1 MKAIT
6 ITSAVLLFA
15 AHLMPVE
22 ARETQVLADCVS
34 LSAGH
39 QGTRVSGNE
48 QFLLKDGDAHYRIG
62 FRGHCDA
69 VARSSL
75 IRIETGG
82 EGNQLCPE
90 GTSVRARNASCSVR
104 SVATISAEEY
114 ERQARRNRR

>member
-6 ITSAVLLFA
+6 IPLATLLFA

-22 ARETQVLADCVS
+22 AKETQALPECVS

-39 QGTRVSGNE
+39 EGTRVSGNE

-62 FRGHCDA
+62 FRSHCDA

-75 IRIETGG
+75 IRIETRGQS
-82 EGNQLCPE
+82 NQLCPE

-104 SVATISAEEY
+104 SVETISAEEY

>member
-1 MKAIT
+1 MKAVT
-6 ITSAVLLFA
+6 LTFATLLVA
-15 AHLMPVE
+15 AHLLPVE
-22 ARETQVLADCVS
+22 AKEAQVLADCVS

-48 QFLLKDGDAHYRIG
+48 QFLLKDGDAYYRIG

-75 IRIETGG
+75 IRIETQGRS
-82 EGNQLCPE
+82 NQLCPQ
-90 GTSVRARNASCSVR
+90 GTSVRARNASCNVR
-104 SVATISAEEY
+104 SVETIGAEEY